1 MCCVLESVQRGL
13 DIFRLV
19 LLRHNAAGGLDP
31 VPVDHT
37 GFSFAN
43 ERDDGFVVRGGERF
57 FWQLEPGAEAVC
69 GAELPECYYRAMRAG
84 ETYTLLYPGHD
95 ILTWDWGTLK
105 ELTGREI
112 KKRAPAA
119 TTEGSPNPVV
129 PGGSA
134 ITFKAV
140 EEDEPWPDRAARLAK
155 IGFSMANWEE
165 MQWRYALMRKR
176 EGSPPPMREAERS

>member
-1 MCCVLESVQRGL
+1 VCCVLESVQRGL

-84 ETYTLLYPGHD
+84 ETYTLLYPGHE

-129 PGGSA
+129 PGGRRSPSR
-134 ITFKAV
+134 
-140 EEDEPWPDRAARLAK
+140 PWRRTSRGLT
-155 IGFSMANWEE
+155 ERRV
-165 MQWRYALMRKR
+165 WRR
-176 EGSPPPMREAERS
+176 